1 MSVPSGELTT
11 IRRGIPAPNLLMSTS
26 RRPALSLAAAALA
39 LLASGC
45 GGGSPAP
52 SDVAA
57 SHSITGVVFYDQNGN
72 GALDGEEHVRLSG
85 ARVSA
90 AGRTATTD
98 TIGEFTIT
106 SLPGPSA
113 TLSLPLEGLPPYFEP
128 GRVPSVDLPLAAGT
142 VVAVPA
148 VLPIGRNHPN
158 TYLAFGDSITESLG
172 ATLRQGWPIL
182 LERQLRAVWGE
193 AAVIADGVGASR
205 SDDGVNRLPDSLA
218 ETRPAYTLVL
228 YGVNDWNRC
237 AFLAPEACFTVARL
251 REMIRIARG
260 AGSLPVVG
268 TIVPVDPSASA
279 PRVADRN
286 YWVKIQNEL
295 IRPMVI
301 EEGAVLADAWTA
313 FGPESQWPPL
323 FFDHLHPNDEGHARI
338 ATAFAQAITRPRGAR

>member
-1 MSVPSGELTT
+1 MAIQSD
-11 IRRGIPAPNLLMSTS
+11 RAPCS
-26 RRPALSLAAAALA
+26 AAGAIAAAALS

-45 GGGSPAP
+45 GGSPASP
-52 SDVAA
+52 DTGASA
-57 SHSITGVVFYDQNGN
+57 SHSVTGVVFYDQNGS
-72 GALDGEEHVRLSG
+72 GTLDAEERVRLPG
-85 ARVSA
+85 AVVSA
-90 AGRTATTD
+90 AGRTATAD
-98 TIGEFTIT
+98 ARGEFTIT
-106 SLPGPSA
+106 GLPGPSA
-113 TLSLPLEGLPPYFEP
+113 TLSLPLEGLPPWFEP
-128 GRVPSVDLPLAAGT
+128 GRLPSLTLPLPAGT

-148 VLPIGRNHPN
+148 VLPTGRNHPN

-182 LERQLRAVWGE
+182 LERQLKAAWGE
-193 AAVIADGVGASR
+193 ASVIADGLGASR
-205 SDDGVNRLPDSLA
+205 SEDGARRLPDSLA
-218 ETRPAYTLVL
+218 EARPAYTLVL

-237 AFLAPEACFTVARL
+237 AFVAPEACFTVASL
-251 REMIRIARG
+251 RDMIRSARG

-268 TIVPVDPSASA
+268 TIVPVDPTSTA

-301 EEGAVLADAWTA
+301 QEGAVLADAWTA

-323 FFDHLHPNDEGHARI
+323 FFDFLHPNDEGHERI

>member
-1 MSVPSGELTT
+1 MVIQSD
-11 IRRGIPAPNLLMSTS
+11 RAS
-26 RRPALSLAAAALA
+26 RSAALA
-39 LLASGC
+39 IAACALLACSC
-45 GGGSPAP
+45 GGGSPAAP
-52 SDVAA
+52 DTGASA
-57 SHSITGVVFYDQNGN
+57 SHSVTGVVFYDQNANGTLDAEERVRLA
-72 GALDGEEHVRLSG
+72 GALV
-85 ARVSA
+85 AA

-98 TIGEFTIT
+98 TTGAFTIT
-106 SLPGPSA
+106 GLPGPSA
-113 TLSLPLEGLPPYFEP
+113 AISLPLEGLPPYFEP
-128 GRVPSVDLPLAAGT
+128 GRLPTVNLPLPAGT

-148 VLPIGRNHPN
+148 VLPTGRNHPN

-182 LERQLRAVWGE
+182 LERQLRAAWGE
-193 AAVIADGVGASR
+193 ASVIADGVGASA
-205 SDDGVNRLPDSLA
+205 SDAGVNRLPESLA

-228 YGVNDWNRC
+228 YGTNDWSRC
-237 AFLAPEACFTVARL
+237 AFLAPEACPTVARL

-268 TIVPVDPSASA
+268 TIVPVDPSATA

-313 FGPESQWPPL
+313 FGPESQWPSL
-323 FFDHLHPNDEGHARI
+323 FFDFLHPNDEGHERI

>member
-1 MSVPSGELTT
+1 MWTAHRT
-11 IRRGIPAPNLLMSTS
+11 R
-26 RRPALSLAAAALA
+26 LSLAAPGLA
-39 LLASGC
+39 LLASAC
-45 GGGSPAP
+45 GGSSASP
-52 SDVAA
+52 DTGA
-57 SHSITGVVFYDQNGN
+57 SASNSVTGVVFYDQNGSGTLDAGERVRLP
-72 GALDGEEHVRLSG
+72 GAL
-85 ARVSA
+85 VSA

-98 TIGEFTIT
+98 AIGGFTIT
-106 SLPGPSA
+106 GLPGPSA

-128 GRVPSVDLPLAAGT
+128 GRVPSVNLPLPAET

-148 VLPIGRNHPN
+148 VLPIARNSPN
-158 TYLAFGDSITESLG
+158 TYLAFGDSITAGLG

-182 LERQLRAVWGE
+182 LERQLKAVRGE
-193 AAVIADGVGASR
+193 ASVVADGVGASR
-205 SDDGVNRLPDSLA
+205 SDDGVNRLPASLA

-237 AFLAPEACFTVARL
+237 AFVAPEACFTVARL
-251 REMIRIARG
+251 REMIRLARG

-268 TIVPVDPSASA
+268 TIVPVDPTSTA

-301 EEGAVLADAWTA
+301 AEGAVLADAWIA
-313 FGPESQWPPL
+313 FGPESQWPAL
-323 FFDHLHPNDEGHARI
+323 FFDFLHPNDEGHEKI